1 MTFAPFFPKFDLGDY
16 ILREQEERDL
26 PEFHAYYTDPIV
38 NEYILA
44 EIPKTI
50 EETRYELNYWRNIF
64 YTNDGIYF
72 TIAKKSD
79 DKMIG
84 SIGLT
89 TFNRYHSRIE
99 LSYDMA
105 KEYWGLGIM
114 SASTRTLI
122 KYTFETLKI
131 NRLEAI
137 TSTFNAPS
145 FKLLEKC
152 GFAYEGCLRQHRYH
166 RGKFVD
172 VYSFSILR
180 EEYLQ
185 NPKKYGKI

>member
-1 MTFAPFFPKFDLGDY
+1 MTFATHFPEFDLGDY
-16 ILREQEERDL
+16 ILREQEERDI

-64 YTNDGIYF
+64 YANDGIYF
-72 TIAKKSD
+72 TIARKYD

-89 TFNRYHSRIE
+89 TYNRYHNRIE

-114 SASTRTLI
+114 SAATRTLI

-137 TSTFNAPS
+137 TSTFNEPS
-145 FKLLEKC
+145 FKLLERC
-152 GFAYEGCLRQHRYH
+152 GFVYEGCLRQHRYH

-180 EEYLQ
+180 EEYLK
-185 NPKKYGKI
+185 NPQKYT